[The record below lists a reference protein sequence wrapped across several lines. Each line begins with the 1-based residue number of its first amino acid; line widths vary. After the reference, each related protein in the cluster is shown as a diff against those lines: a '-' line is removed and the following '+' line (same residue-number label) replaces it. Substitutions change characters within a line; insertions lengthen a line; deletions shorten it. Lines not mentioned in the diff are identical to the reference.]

1 MSNKIDRRISY
12 KIMMD
17 TETCNTRVGEDGK
30 MDMRDVLVYDVGWA
44 VVDKRANIYETKSYI
59 VKEIFEQEKDLM
71 QSAYYAKKIPMYL
84 EEIAQG
90 KRKVASFYEIRKDLL
105 ETMERYNTHTVV
117 AHNSRFDLNALNAT
131 QRWLTKSKY
140 RFFFPY
146 GTEIWDTLK
155 MASDTICKQPTY
167 KRFCEKH
174 GYLTKTGQVR
184 KTAEILYRYIC
195 CNPSFV
201 EAHTGLEDVLIEA
214 VILAKCF
221 AQHKKMR
228 KELFPKT
235 A

>member
-1 MSNKIDRRISY
+1 MNKIDRRISY

-17 TETCNTRVGEDGK
+17 TETANVHIVDGK
-30 MDMRDVLVYDVGWA
+30 LDMRDVLVYDIGWA

-59 VKEIFEQEKDLM
+59 VKEIFYQEAELM
-71 QSAYYAKKIPMYL
+71 RSAYYAKKIPMYL

-90 KRKVASFYEIRKDLL
+90 KRVVASFYEIRKDLL
-105 ETMERYNTHTVV
+105 ETMEKYNTNTVV

-146 GTEIWDTLK
+146 GTEIWDTMK
-155 MASDTICKQPTY
+155 MANDTICKQPTY
-167 KRFCEKH
+167 KRWCERN
-174 GYLTKTGQVR
+174 GYITANGQVK
-184 KTAEILYRYIC
+184 KTAEVLYRYIC
-195 CNPSFV
+195 CNPTFV
-201 EAHTGLEDVLIEA
+201 EAHTGLEDVMIEA

-228 KELFPKT
+228 KKLFES

>member
-1 MSNKIDRRISY
+1 MNKIDRRISY

-17 TETCNTRVGEDGK
+17 TETANVHVVDGK
-30 MDMRDVLVYDVGWA
+30 LDMRDVLVYDIGWA

-59 VKEIFEQEKDLM
+59 VKEIFYQEAELM
-71 QSAYYAKKIPMYL
+71 RSAYYAKKIPLYL

-90 KRKVASFYEIRKDLL
+90 KRVVASFYEIRKDLL
-105 ETMERYNTHTVV
+105 ETMEKYNTNTVV

-140 RFFFPY
+140 RFFLPY
-146 GTEIWDTLK
+146 GTEIWDTMK
-155 MASDTICKQPTY
+155 MANDTICKQPTY
-167 KRFCEKH
+167 KKWCERN
-174 GYLTKTGQVR
+174 GYITANGQVR
-184 KTAEILYRYIC
+184 KTAEVLYRYIC
-195 CNPSFV
+195 CNPAFV
-201 EAHTGLEDVLIEA
+201 EAHTGLEDVMIEA

-228 KELFPKT
+228 KKLFES